1 MGEVVREPGKKG
13 GSMKTDKR
21 RKRRIESQAYI
32 AEQAAAYGISLP
44 KELSASERYLSPN
57 DIGKILGITGE
68 AVKQWIY
75 HRRLPA
81 VKLANGYWKVRVSDF
96 ESFLKA
102 RHDIGRRR
110 ILLIDTQE
118 GIMRDVAE
126 TIEKMGHTAISA
138 RNQADAL
145 LKAMDLHPA
154 LVILDCSAK
163 ETDPWR
169 LAAKIRETK
178 PLRNVPILLLA
189 SGDLSEEDSEQALQL
204 EAQGFLKRPVAPE
217 TLAQEIQR
225 ILNRTI

>member
-1 MGEVVREPGKKG
+1 
-13 GSMKTDKR
+13 MKTGKR
-21 RKRRIESQAYI
+21 KRRRIESQAYI
-32 AEQAAAYGISLP
+32 AEQAAAYGINLP
-44 KELSASERYLSPN
+44 KELAASERYLSPN

-96 ESFLKA
+96 EGFLRA

-126 TIEKMGHTAISA
+126 VIEKMGHTAVSA
-138 RNQADAL
+138 RNSADAL

-154 LVILDCSAK
+154 LVVLDCSAK
-163 ETDPWR
+163 QTDPWN
-169 LAAKIRETK
+169 LAEKMRTTK
-178 PLRNVPILLLA
+178 TLKSVPILLLA
-189 SGDLSEEDSEQALQL
+189 SGELSAAEEQQALDL
-204 EAQGFLKRPVAPE
+204 EAQCFLKRPVSAE
-217 TLAQEIQR
+217 TLTQEVQR
-225 ILNRTI
+225 ILSRTI